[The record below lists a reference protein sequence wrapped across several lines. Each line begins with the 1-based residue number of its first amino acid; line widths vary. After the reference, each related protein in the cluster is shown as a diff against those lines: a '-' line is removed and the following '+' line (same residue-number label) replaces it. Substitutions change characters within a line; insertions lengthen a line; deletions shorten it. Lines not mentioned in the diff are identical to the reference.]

1 MNRKSF
7 FSKGRIVGNLA
18 FLLLTAGLTFG
29 QSDTARVEGTVTD
42 STGAAIAGATVSLIN
57 VGTNSKV
64 EITTNEQGNYVAPL
78 LKVGNYRVEVM
89 AQGFRT
95 NIQTNITLTV
105 SQIAQINA
113 QLDTGDVSDV
123 IEVSS
128 SAPLIET
135 SSATIGQV
143 IEGKQIVDLPINGRN
158 FTQFA
163 TLVPGVSR
171 GTPGSNA
178 DGSGGNAETFRQ
190 GDTGSAAISANGLRE
205 QNNNFLLDGI
215 DNNESVVNTIV
226 FFPSYRSITR
236 ISRNY

>member
-113 QLDTGDVSDV
+113 QRLF
-123 IEVSS
+123 I
-128 SAPLIET
+128 
-135 SSATIGQV
+135 
-143 IEGKQIVDLPINGRN
+143 
-158 FTQFA
+158 
-163 TLVPGVSR
+163 
-171 GTPGSNA
+171 
-178 DGSGGNAETFRQ
+178 
-190 GDTGSAAISANGLRE
+190 
-205 QNNNFLLDGI
+205 
-215 DNNESVVNTIV
+215 
-226 FFPSYRSITR
+226 
-236 ISRNY
+236 